1 MLIIPALTGHV
12 VGAARSYSRRTVRRG
27 APTRT
32 RHRFYWARPSSL
44 CLWFAGDRPSMRW
57 TLRDGLPSLI
67 DLSRVHLVKESW
79 WRVTSDWSGCEKRR
93 EPPRG
98 DEQRPRN
105 PKPRPID
112 ALRISRRRCWCGR
125 GRYRGCQGGIDA
137 NSSSTSW
144 GSHSRRNC
152 SVLPGCA
159 PSGKGASDRRG
170 QTPWSRSDLEIPHLA
185 KRPDLLRLA
194 QRVPVRLRVTLT
206 LGTAPRPLRCERRQS
221 TRDERRTFG
230 ISGH

>member
-1 MLIIPALTGHV
+1 MEPDWWEASTRQFSPVAADAKPAGHPPAGIAAHAALVGQPMLIIPALTGHV

-137 NSSSTSW
+137 
-144 GSHSRRNC
+144 
-152 SVLPGCA
+152 
-159 PSGKGASDRRG
+159 K
-170 QTPWSRSDLEIPHLA
+170 LEL
-185 KRPDLLRLA
+185 DQLG
-194 QRVPVRLRVTLT
+194 LT
-206 LGTAPRPLRCERRQS
+206 
-221 TRDERRTFG
+221 
-230 ISGH
+230 